1 VSLSIDLEAIAPLQ
15 GLLTMSH
22 SARAAIAMI
31 PCIFDYVALGRCHA
45 RNLVPAQAE
54 SHAFEPSAGR
64 SEGPH
69 QVIRPG
75 SGRLAGIGA
84 R

>member
-1 VSLSIDLEAIAPLQ
+1 
-15 GLLTMSH
+15 
-22 SARAAIAMI
+22 MI

-54 SHAFEPSAGR
+54 SHAFEPSVGR

-69 QVIRPG
+69 QMIRPS